1 MLENLRQYT
10 GPLLTIMMQK
20 KKYKK
25 CESSLKTGRYDK
37 NLAKHITGLLELA
50 FQGMLEDIDTKEK
63 TAHPTYK
70 DMEQLDCQILLTE
83 NYYVNRNSIHI
94 CFQIKIEKNNKDSDI
109 DGDLITVNNFF
120 PHWVKEISLAK
131 YGSDKELIPTFPP
144 YEIYQYAHSMLKHLP
159 EKALKTIQKTH
170 LYSKK
175 LLFYADMSLDRRNH
189 NGDGMVI

>member
-1 MLENLRQYT
+1 
-10 GPLLTIMMQK
+10 
-20 KKYKK
+20 
-25 CESSLKTGRYDK
+25 
-37 NLAKHITGLLELA
+37 
-50 FQGMLEDIDTKEK
+50 MLEDIDPKEK
-63 TAHPTYK
+63 TAHPSYK

-94 CFQIKIEKNNKDSDI
+94 CFQIKIKKPQKNNKDSDI
-109 DGDLITVNNFF
+109 DGTLITVNNFF
-120 PHWVKEISLAK
+120 AHWVKEISVAK

-144 YEIYQYAHSMLKHLP
+144 YEIYQYADSMLKHLP